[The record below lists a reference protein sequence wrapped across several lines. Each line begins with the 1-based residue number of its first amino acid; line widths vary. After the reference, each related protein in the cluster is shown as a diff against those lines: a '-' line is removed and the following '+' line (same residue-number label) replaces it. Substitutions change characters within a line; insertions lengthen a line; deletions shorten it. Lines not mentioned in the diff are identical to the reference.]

1 MITVTGATGNVGR
14 PLVELLLAAGEKVT
28 AVSRN
33 AAEFPEGVTHVQADL
48 AVPATLKPA
57 LEGAEALFVLTAGD
71 FIVNGDMDAVM
82 EAAKASGVR
91 KVVLLSSQ
99 GVGTGRHNPNLEESV
114 RRSGLEWT
122 ILRPGNFATNA
133 YGWAESVRTRRVVEA
148 PFGDTALPAVD
159 PADIAAVAAAALLE
173 PGHAGE
179 VYTLTGPAAI
189 GPRQQAAAI
198 ADAIGEP
205 VAFTELTREEARTR
219 MLGFMP
225 EQVVEA
231 TLQVLGEP
239 SPAEQTP
246 SPDIERVL
254 GRPAGSFADW
264 AKRSAPAFQ

>member
-48 AVPATLKPA
+48 AGPATLKPA
-57 LEGAEALFVLTAGD
+57 LEGADALFVLTAAD

-82 EAAKASGVR
+82 EVAKASGVR

-99 GVGTGRHNPNLEESV
+99 GVGTGRHSANLEEAV
-114 RRSGLEWT
+114 QQSGLEWT
-122 ILRPGNFATNA
+122 MLRPGNFATNA
-133 YGWAESVRTRRVVEA
+133 YGWAASVRTSRTVEA

-159 PADIAAVAAAALLE
+159 PADIAAVAAAALRE

-189 GPRQQAAAI
+189 APRQQAAAI

-225 EQVVEA
+225 ERVVEA

-239 SPAEQTP
+239 SPAEQAV

-254 GRPAGSFADW
+254 GRPATPFTDW
-264 AKRSAPAFQ
+264 AKRNAPAFR